1 MNFLCWLLLG
11 AIIIQSACATWVIYF
26 SGPNEPNN
34 SRHAYF
40 YSVTAAVSFA
50 TYLHAHGFRVDV
62 FSWRPCKWFT
72 SVAYDGDGQRHTYVK
87 KDKKYVWDEPGNE
100 RPCEAPFHDSRSGG
114 KERPAIVLGCCSGLK
129 RLTRKRNDLRP
140 GGRRVEHIRFNF
152 LHLLLLDHQR
162 LHLSR
167 S

>member
-40 YSVTAAVSFA
+40 YSVTAAVTFA
-50 TYLHAHGFRVDV
+50 TYLHAHAFNVDV

-72 SVAYDGDGQRHTYVK
+72 SFAYDGDGQRHTVA
-87 KDKKYVWDEPGNE
+87 EPE
-100 RPCEAPFHDSRSGG
+100 MKEIFEDFSRHVDF
-114 KERPAIVLGCCSGLK
+114 ILGASPP
-129 RLTRKRNDLRP
+129 RLARNDTTCSP
-140 GGRRVEHIRFNF
+140 RRR
-152 LHLLLLDHQR
+152 R
-162 LHLSR
+162 
-167 S
+167 

>member
-40 YSVTAAVSFA
+40 YSVTAAVAFA
-50 TYLHAHGFRVDV
+50 TYLHAHAFNVDV

-72 SVAYDGDGQRHTYVK
+72 SFAYDGDGQRHTVA
-87 KDKKYVWDEPGNE
+87 EPE
-100 RPCEAPFHDSRSGG
+100 MKEIFEDFSRHVDF
-114 KERPAIVLGCCSGLK
+114 ILGASPP
-129 RLTRKRNDLRP
+129 RLARNDTTCSP
-140 GGRRVEHIRFNF
+140 RRR
-152 LHLLLLDHQR
+152 R
-162 LHLSR
+162 
-167 S
+167 